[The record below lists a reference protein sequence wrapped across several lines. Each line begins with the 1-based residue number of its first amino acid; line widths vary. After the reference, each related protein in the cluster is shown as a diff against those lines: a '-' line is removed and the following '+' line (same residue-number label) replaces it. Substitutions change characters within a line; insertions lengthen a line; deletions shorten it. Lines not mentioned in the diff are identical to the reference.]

1 MSRIVIILLLVGLLA
16 GVLLWNS
23 RRTRGRPEQTA
34 ALLRPPAAL
43 PPATAPAATT
53 GPDASTSVPA
63 GAALLARVNALALG
77 DERAADPA
85 AHPDPA
91 HMPLLLAASREIA
104 QIGSEPRYTPRRPS
118 MLPQIMEA
126 VSDEE
131 ASMRSLSRLVS
142 QDPEL
147 TSELLRT
154 ANSPLYRVGSTPV
167 ESIERAAAI
176 VGTRGIRT
184 LITAA
189 LVKPLAGGAE
199 GAPGRFG
206 DIIWEHSLYSASAA
220 EAYAARSQDCDPY
233 TAHLLGLLHGLGSV
247 AVYRAVMGQYATQPA
262 LAPDGPGVS
271 QSLGA
276 QSGVTA
282 RRIAANWGLSERT
295 QEALEAQS
303 TAAPTTSEGPLARA
317 LRFGHLAGA
326 LVLLGRRGEI
336 TPAEGRE
343 RLAEAG
349 HAGPQVDRIWDR
361 LVKAYVSPK

>member
-1 MSRIVIILLLVGLLA
+1 MSRIVVILLLVALVA

-23 RRTRGRPEQTA
+23 RRTRSRAEDAPALPRPQ
-34 ALLRPPAAL
+34 AAL
-43 PPATAPAATT
+43 PPAPVAATGT
-53 GPDASTSVPA
+53 DAATSAAA
-63 GAALLARVNALALG
+63 GAATLLSHVNALALG

-85 AHPDPA
+85 ALPDPA
-91 HMPLLLAASREIA
+91 HMPLLLAASRDIA
-104 QIGSEPRYTPRRPS
+104 QIGNEPRYTPRRPS

-176 VGTRGIRT
+176 VGTQGIRT

-189 LVKPLAGGAE
+189 LVKPLTGGAD
-199 GAPGRFG
+199 GASGRFG
-206 DIIWEHSLYSASAA
+206 DIVWEHSLYSASAA

-247 AVYRAVMGQYATQPA
+247 AVYRAIMGQYATQPA
-262 LAPDGPGVS
+262 LTPDGPGVA

-303 TAAPTTSEGPLARA
+303 TAAPTISEGPLARA
-317 LRFGHLAGA
+317 LRFGELAGA
-326 LVLLGRRGEI
+326 LVLLGQRGEI
-336 TPAEGRE
+336 TPEEGRE
-343 RLAEAG
+343 RLAGAG